1 MGRDQ
6 SFLKNGLSSSWF
18 SIAVRS
24 CPGEGN
30 LREKNG
36 LALGYS
42 LIHYGGEAM
51 ATGALEAGHNVTTA

>member
-1 MGRDQ
+1 
-6 SFLKNGLSSSWF
+6 
-18 SIAVRS
+18 VRS